1 MSVPASITQFLQPSP
16 GTHPVDF
23 QKSGVNASELPQG
36 HFFSLNKNYFLTKKK
51 RRIFFWSVYICI
63 YELKNLRLQLNH
75 GGIMTLLWWL
85 IVILSIQTYT

>member
-36 HFFSLNKNYFLTKKK
+36 HFLSSNKIIFSPK
-51 RRIFFWSVYICI
+51 RKEEKIIWSVYMYI
-63 YELKNLRLQLNH
+63 
-75 GGIMTLLWWL
+75 
-85 IVILSIQTYT
+85 